1 MASNSQINAMNN
13 NPNAKSRMIPIKL
26 REWILFAVVS
36 FAITVHG
43 EIVIGC
49 FDTNRAGVFS
59 PSAGSSMT
67 SFRANIAAN
76 FPGATFQSTNLL
88 TSSFLSSINLLV
100 ITAVG
105 GNTSGITP
113 LNAAEQGALTNFVLA
128 GGAALLCADND
139 IQFQPASQ
147 SMVQPFGLDCT
158 GNLPN
163 SVVATITNLTH
174 PVTDGPFGA
183 VTSYTVA
190 SYPGWFDILG
200 PYAVGIATLN
210 PNGEVSLA
218 AIAPGVL
225 SGTSGGVVFFSDSTI
240 NDGSFTNTL
249 PTLVDNAVDFVLAPS
264 ARPTLFIT
272 NNYNATVTVFWE
284 TRFTGFRLEQTTNLL
299 SNTWTDQSLTGANIA
314 VVAVSNSATFFRL
327 INP

>member
-1 MASNSQINAMNN
+1 MR
-13 NPNAKSRMIPIKL
+13 PNKL
-26 REWILFAVVS
+26 RALLFSAIASLAV
-36 FAITVHG
+36 TVNG
-43 EIVIGC
+43 GIVIGC
-49 FDTNRAGVFS
+49 FDTSRASVFS

-88 TSSFLSSINLLV
+88 TSNFLSSISLLV
-100 ITAVG
+100 VTAVA
-105 GNTSGITP
+105 GNATEITP
-113 LNAAEQGALTNFVLA
+113 LSAAEQGALTNFVLA
-128 GGAALLCADND
+128 GGAALIFTDNN

-158 GNLPN
+158 GNLPD
-163 SVVATITNLTH
+163 SVMATITNLTH

-183 VTSYTVA
+183 VTIYTVA
-190 SYPGWFDILG
+190 SFPGWFDVLG

-249 PTLVDNAVDFVLAPS
+249 PILVDNAIDFVLTQPG
-264 ARPTLFIT
+264 RPTLFIT
-272 NNYNATVTVFWE
+272 NNHDASVTVFWAKNV
-284 TRFTGFRLEQTTNLL
+284 TGYRLQQTTNLFAK
-299 SNTWTDQSLTGANIA
+299 TWTDQTLTGVNTAT
-314 VVAVSNSATFFRL
+314 VASSNSATFFRL
-327 INP
+327 ISP

>member
-1 MASNSQINAMNN
+1 M
-13 NPNAKSRMIPIKL
+13 KSRMIPTKL
-26 REWILFAVVS
+26 WAWFLFAVAS
-36 FAITVHG
+36 LAMTVHG
-43 EIVIGC
+43 GIVIGC
-49 FDTNRAGVFS
+49 FDTTRAGVFS

-100 ITAVG
+100 VTAIA
-105 GNTSGITP
+105 GNTTGITP
-113 LNAAEQGALTNFVLA
+113 LSAAEQGAVTNFVLA
-128 GGAALLCADND
+128 GGAALLLADND
-139 IQFQPASQ
+139 FQFQPASQ

-163 SVVATITNLTH
+163 SVMATITNLTH
-174 PVTDGPFGA
+174 PVADGPFGA
-183 VTSYTVA
+183 VTNYTVA

-200 PYAVGIATLN
+200 PYAVSIATLN

-249 PTLVDNAVDFVLAPS
+249 PTLVDNSVDFVLTPP

-272 NNYNATVTVFWE
+272 NNHNASVNVFWA
-284 TRFTGFRLEQTTNLL
+284 THFTGYRLQQTTNLL
-299 SNTWTDQSLTGANIA
+299 SKTWTDQSLTGANTA
-314 VVAVSNSATFFRL
+314 VVAASNSATFFRL